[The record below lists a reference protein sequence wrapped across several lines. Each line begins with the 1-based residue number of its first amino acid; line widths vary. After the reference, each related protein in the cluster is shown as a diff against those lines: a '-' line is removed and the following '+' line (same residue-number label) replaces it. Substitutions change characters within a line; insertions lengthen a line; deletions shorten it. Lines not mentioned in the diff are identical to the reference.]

1 MPRLKYIEIPKR
13 DLSELSIVAGQVIHC
28 LDTKECYYD
37 NSNTI
42 RILSEDIEPVYSIAS
57 EANPANNRLYIDRH
71 GTLDENNN
79 VIYQSADHATL
90 YIYNKLANWQQVTDT
105 AEINSFLSSYT
116 ELEPA
121 ILEENGRNKAPY
133 TLAKCV
139 FTQNGDNLEDLVK
152 EIKLFEM
159 TSENITVEDDETT
172 IFNTYPPFPEY
183 HKYPNRYFSLV
194 FIDGQVIPD
203 TQYKWLDNKLNFL
216 GRTFNKGQVIFI
228 IYIYMADLN
237 TSDSR
242 TAGYTDG
249 SYILD
254 NTVPAKKL
262 QKTTNS
268 YIEDDEESV
277 PTAKALHD
285 MHRDLLQKINTIDSS
300 TQIYAADS
308 SSNNYEI
315 VLFIKK
321 YVPTDC
327 NTITLRVKYD
337 LGSDCYIRINDFEP
351 VPIYTAIGS
360 TIKEGQIKAGT
371 VISLRYNAQQQ
382 AFYLIN
388 PDLYKVVKDR
398 FIYEIDGVKIIG
410 PRDVIPIQFEDYKTG
425 IDQVDVYYQNIRLFE
440 GINYYIRNNN
450 IVLKGFYAQNGD
462 VFIVERT
469 RVIASNL

>member
-1 MPRLKYIEIPKR
+1 MPRLKYIEIPKS
-13 DLSELSIVAGQVIHC
+13 DLGDLSIVSGQVIHC
-28 LDTKECYYD
+28 LDTGECFYD

-42 RILSEDIEPVYSIAS
+42 RILSEDIEPVYSIGSVAT
-57 EANPANNRLYIDRH
+57 PANNRLYIDRH

-79 VIYQSADHATL
+79 VIYQGADYATL

-105 AEINSFLSSYT
+105 AEVNSFLSSYT

-121 ILEENGRNKAPY
+121 ILEENGRNKAPF
-133 TLAKCV
+133 TLARYV
-139 FTQNGDNLEDLVK
+139 FTENGDSVEDLVK

-159 TSENITVEDDETT
+159 NNELIEITDNETT
-172 IFNTYPPFPEY
+172 VFETHPPFPEY
-183 HKYPNRYFSLV
+183 HKYPKRYFSVV
-194 FIDGQVIPD
+194 FVDGKIVPD
-203 TQYKWLDNKLNFL
+203 KDYRWLDNKLDFL
-216 GRTFNKGQVIFI
+216 GITHYTGQVIMI
-228 IYIYMADLN
+228 LYIYQADLN
-237 TSDSR
+237 TSDNR

-254 NTVPAKKL
+254 ETIPIKKL
-262 QKTTNS
+262 QRKTNS
-268 YIEDDEESV
+268 YTEDDEEAV

-351 VPIYTAIGS
+351 VPIYTAIGA
-360 TIKEGQIKAGT
+360 TVKEGQIKAGT

-398 FIYEIDGVKIIG
+398 FVFEIDGAKVLG
-410 PRDVIPIQFEDYKTG
+410 PKDVIPIEFEDFKTG
-425 IDQVDVYYQNIRLFE
+425 IDQIDVYYQNIRLFE
-440 GINYYIRNNN
+440 GINYYIRNSN
-450 IVLKGFYAQNGD
+450 IVLKGFYGNTGD
-462 VFIVERT
+462 VFVVERT